1 MNLTDRIDGY
11 CERLDFSFWAEPVNA
26 LTNLAFLVA
35 ALIMWRRSAGV
46 PMARAL
52 AGVLF
57 AIGIGSFLFHTL
69 ATVWAAL
76 ADTLPI
82 LAFIL
87 LYLFA
92 VHRDVLDWP
101 GWAAVL
107 ATAGFLPYAAGVTVV
122 LRDVP
127 FFGVS
132 SFYWTVPILLVIYGA
147 ILRRRFPALARGF
160 AVGAALLTLSITAR
174 SLDAALCA
182 AFPVGTHLFWHLL
195 NAVMLGWMI
204 EIYRRHVLEGGA
216 AGR

>member
-1 MNLTDRIDGY
+1 MNLTERIDGY
-11 CERLDFSFWAEPVNA
+11 CERLDFTFWAEPVNA
-26 LTNLAFLVA
+26 VTNLAFIVV

-46 PMARAL
+46 PLARAL
-52 AGVLF
+52 AAILF

-69 ATVWAAL
+69 ATVWAAM

-82 LAFIL
+82 LGFIL

-92 VHRDVLDWP
+92 VHRDVLGWP
-101 GWAAVL
+101 GWAAGL
-107 ATAGFLPYAAGVTVV
+107 AILGFLPYAVGVTVA
-122 LRDVP
+122 LQDVP

-147 ILRRRFPALARGF
+147 LLWRRFPVLMRGF
-160 AVGAALLTLSITAR
+160 LVGAGILALSITAR
-174 SLDAALCA
+174 SLDEPLCA

-204 EIYRRHVLEGGA
+204 EIYRRHMLEGGA

>member
-1 MNLTDRIDGY
+1 MNLAEQIDGY

-26 LTNLAFLVA
+26 VTNLAFIVA
-35 ALIMWRRSAGV
+35 AVIMWRRSAGV
-46 PMARAL
+46 PLARAL
-52 AGVLF
+52 AAVLF

-69 ATVWAAL
+69 ATVWAAM

-82 LAFIL
+82 LGFIL

-92 VHRDVLDWP
+92 VHRDVLGWP
-101 GWAAVL
+101 GWAAGL
-107 ATAGFLPYAAGVTVV
+107 ATAGFLPYAAGITF
-122 LRDVP
+122 LLSDVP
-127 FFGVS
+127 FFAVS

-147 ILRRRFPALARGF
+147 VLRRRFPVLVRGF
-160 AVGAALLTLSITAR
+160 AVGAAILTLSITAR
-174 SLDAALCA
+174 SLDETLCA

-204 EIYRRHVLEGGA
+204 EIYRRHMLEGRA

>member
-1 MNLTDRIDGY
+1 MNLTERIDGY
-11 CERLDFSFWAEPVNA
+11 CERVDFTFWAEPVNA
-26 LTNLAFLVA
+26 VTNLAFIVA

-46 PMARAL
+46 PLARAL
-52 AGVLF
+52 AAILF

-69 ATVWAAL
+69 ATVWAAM

-92 VHRDVLDWP
+92 VHRDVLGWP
-101 GWAAVL
+101 AWAAVL
-107 ATAGFLPYAAGVTVV
+107 ATAGFLPYAAGVTV
-122 LRDVP
+122 LLQDVP

-147 ILRRRFPALARGF
+147 MLWRRFPVLMRGF
-160 AVGAALLTLSITAR
+160 LIGAGILSLSITAR
-174 SLDAALCA
+174 SLDEPLCA
-182 AFPVGTHLFWHLL
+182 TFPVGTHLFWHLL

-204 EIYRRHVLEGGA
+204 EIYRRHMLEGGA

>member
-1 MNLTDRIDGY
+1 MDLTEQIDGY
-11 CERLDFSFWAEPVNA
+11 CERMDFSFWAEPVNA

-35 ALIMWRRSAGV
+35 AVVLWRRSAGV

-52 AGVLF
+52 AAVLF

-69 ATVWAAL
+69 ATGWAAL

-82 LAFIL
+82 LGFIL

-92 VHRDVLDWP
+92 VHRDVLAWP
-101 GWAAVL
+101 GWAAGL
-107 ATAGFLPYAAGVTVV
+107 ATAGFLPYAAGVTVL

-132 SFYWTVPILLVIYGA
+132 SFYWTVPILLVIYG
-147 ILRRRFPALARGF
+147 IVLRHRFPALVRGF
-160 AVGAALLTLSITAR
+160 AVGAALLSLSITAR
-174 SLDAALCA
+174 SLDETLCA

-204 EIYRRHVLEGGA
+204 EIYRRHMLEGRA

>member
-92 VHRDVLDWP
+92 VHRDVLSWP
-101 GWAAVL
+101 GWAAGL
-107 ATAGFLPYAAGVTVV
+107 ATAGFPPYAAGVTVV

-127 FFGVS
+127 FLGVS

-147 ILRRRFPALARGF
+147 ILRHRFPALARGF
-160 AVGAALLTLSITAR
+160 AVGAAILTLSITAR
-174 SLDAALCA
+174 SLDTALCA